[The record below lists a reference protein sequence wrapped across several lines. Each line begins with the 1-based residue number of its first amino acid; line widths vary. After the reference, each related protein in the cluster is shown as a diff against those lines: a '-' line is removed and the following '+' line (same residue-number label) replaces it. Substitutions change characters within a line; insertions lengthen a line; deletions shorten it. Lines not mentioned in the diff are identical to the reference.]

1 MVLHNCETWNN
12 ISRKTFRILNN
23 FFNYFF
29 RSIFRC
35 SSGAPKP
42 NFYWQTG
49 SLRVENLI
57 LQKKLVFF
65 HHLSSLPVESLA
77 GEVFKLQ
84 LEKNIDGLVTDC
96 KEHILKMGNT
106 NPKEVS
112 KYMWK
117 KRTRLYVTEKNKNDL
132 LEDIK
137 GYKKLDYNE
146 LSKENFERKKYFF
159 EQNIDDVRIMFKIKS
174 EVLPT
179 VRKNFSRKYRKQT
192 LTCPSC
198 RNISSP
204 KEDTQK
210 HLMLECPTFAS

>member
-1 MVLHNCETWNN
+1 
-12 ISRKTFRILNN
+12 
-23 FFNYFF
+23 
-29 RSIFRC
+29 
-35 SSGAPKP
+35 
-42 NFYWQTG
+42 
-49 SLRVENLI
+49 
-57 LQKKLVFF
+57 
-65 HHLSSLPVESLA
+65 
-77 GEVFKLQ
+77 
-84 LEKNIDGLVTDC
+84 
-96 KEHILKMGNT
+96 MGNT

-117 KRTRLYVTEKNKNDL
+117 KRTRLYITEKNKNDL

-179 VRKNFSRKYRKQT
+179 IRKNFSRKYKRQT
-192 LTCPSC
+192 LICPSC

-210 HLMLECPTFAS
+210 HLMLECPTFASYRLEKDLSKDTDLIDFFKSVIAHRIENNES